1 MLFKV
6 LWLAYWCLFRMS
18 RRAENALFC
27 ISTLPFSNPSWS
39 TAYPYPQPYPNPTES
54 PNHFPTITP
63 YPTPT
68 LPDPTHPPFP
78 TLPYTTPLVVL
89 FAHEWYYNIWF
100 WYGSADEYACQ
111 EVWDHYGDGDPT
123 TTKFLRTVPHLYAG
137 RMTACKLSAHT
148 LQFLCSPVW
157 TSQYPS

>member
-39 TAYPYPQPYPNPTES
+39 TAYPYPQPYPYLTES

-68 LPDPTHPPFP
+68 QPDPTHPS
-78 TLPYTTPLVVL
+78 LPYHTPLHLL
-89 FAHEWYYNIWF
+89 FSLHMNDIITFDFDMALLMNMLARK
-100 WYGSADEYACQ
+100 YG
-111 EVWDHYGDGDPT
+111 T
-123 TTKFLRTVPHLYAG
+123 TMGMGTPRPPSSSG
-137 RMTACKLSAHT
+137 QSHT
-148 LQFLCSPVW
+148 YMPEG
-157 TSQYPS
+157 